1 MPEYTPQELH
11 ERIEALEKRD
21 IRLKDL
27 PVQTL
32 RQAILLD
39 HPSDPTQILLPSSVT
54 EDVLAEDIVARLNP

>member
-1 MPEYTPQELH
+1 MREPSNQELH

-39 HPSDPTQILLPSSVT
+39 QPSDPTQILLPSSVT